1 MSTSQS
7 NAIAPSIVSVKG
19 VSNIEIPHGG
29 STTET
34 RVTITGTAEK
44 TQRVQVFDGQLV
56 MGEVI
61 VNSTGSWT
69 FPLIGLSLGL
79 HSITA
84 KALYGSGDVSP
95 ERRFS
100 VVSHNQA

>member
-19 VSNIEIPHGG
+19 VSGIEIPHGG
-29 STTET
+29 PTTET
-34 RVTITGTAEK
+34 SVTITGTAEK
-44 TQRVQVFDGQLV
+44 AQRVEVFDGTFA
-56 MGEVI
+56 MGQV
-61 VNSTGSWT
+61 VVDSTGNWI
-69 FPLIGLSLGL
+69 FPLKDLRLGM

-95 ERRFS
+95 ERVFA